1 LRLAVLLGLA
11 CLATGEDD
19 DSLAG
24 WFEARGGELGGV
36 VRRSSAGVRG
46 LFAPRDYK
54 HRELVAHLPFDATVP
69 LPTLPDGSLAMAE
82 LAQLVFDPASKYAWN
97 GSSFAPFWASQPQ
110 LSELFTWDFV
120 PPDALELLDE
130 LPLLRNAAAAQM
142 QSHRAEHAA
151 LVASL
156 AARGAAYSVSFEEFV
171 RLAMLVFSRSFC
183 LRRETGEGG
192 CENLLLPGFDMCNT
206 AEQATATRNAAAADG
221 ALPRRVEMRAMGDV
235 RAGDEFVIRYFNT
248 ATPRNDVRFLKYG
261 IVVDDDLRLLAVDT
275 RVGGAAA
282 ADGRP
287 LPSALERHVLRG
299 EDPPAAKMGLE
310 EAKREIRRLEAILAP
325 LAPVEADR
333 QALARAADAWA
344 PASMALRL
352 RIVRKAA
359 LRRRLDALQARL
371 EGVLDS
377 RSGPPRWAPGTAQ
390 GTVTAV
396 VPRTRLPSAGVAEG

>member
-1 LRLAVLLGLA
+1 
-11 CLATGEDD
+11 
-19 DSLAG
+19 
-24 WFEARGGELGGV
+24 
-36 VRRSSAGVRG
+36 
-46 LFAPRDYK
+46 
-54 HRELVAHLPFDATVP
+54 
-69 LPTLPDGSLAMAE
+69 M
-82 LAQLVFDPASKYAWN
+82 
-97 GSSFAPFWASQPQ
+97 
-110 LSELFTWDFV
+110 
-120 PPDALELLDE
+120 PPDASELLDE

-287 LPSALERHVLRG
+287 LPSALERHVLRAWRGSARGKDGAGGG
-299 EDPPAAKMGLE
+299 EARDSAAGGHPGATGASRGGPPGSGAGGGRLGARVDGAAAAHRAQGC
-310 EAKREIRRLEAILAP
+310 AAP
-325 LAPVEADR
+325 STGRAAVEAR
-333 QALARAADAWA
+333 GCA
-344 PASMALRL
+344 
-352 RIVRKAA
+352 
-359 LRRRLDALQARL
+359 
-371 EGVLDS
+371 
-377 RSGPPRWAPGTAQ
+377 
-390 GTVTAV
+390 
-396 VPRTRLPSAGVAEG
+396 